1 MHININ
7 TEDRNS
13 IFLKRLLGSDSS
25 FFTQFG
31 NNSGCLSFLTANLFP
46 SIAKKREFMSG
57 KFALAAGGSRGIGKS
72 AEIKSAE
79 QG

>member
-1 MHININ
+1 MFKFP
-7 TEDRNS
+7 DCKS
-13 IFLKRLLGSDSS
+13 IPV
-25 FFTQFG
+25 
-31 NNSGCLSFLTANLFP
+31 NC
-46 SIAKKREFMSG
+46 KKREFMSG